1 MLLHSSLYQEK
12 LEEKDVS
19 AFHTNKNYI
28 KETSDF
34 FIMPFEIASQGT
46 ESISFLFTKVEL
58 LHEPGFEILLFL
70 LDMASILLRC
80 SVYHQ

>member
-34 FIMPFEIASQGT
+34 FFEIASQGT
-46 ESISFLFTKVEL
+46 EAISFLFTKIKL
-58 LHEPGFEILLFL
+58 LHEWGFEILIF
-70 LDMASILLRC
+70 
-80 SVYHQ
+80 Y